1 MEPSVLQL
9 QSGPGESRWGV
20 VRVIRASWRAIGLV
34 GQVLTVAGVVASL
47 ALAAS
52 WAPSSTAAHATGASL
67 AILTVAAVVDAV
79 AHRLPNALVA
89 TAAVPVVVALAL
101 HWSDDLTRSS
111 AAGAAL
117 LGGPLLVTHLI
128 APRGL
133 GFGDV
138 KAGAVLGA
146 ALGLLAAPLA
156 VLALVLGLLAA
167 ATFGLLRR
175 LRSIALG
182 PALVAGAVLALAL
195 GRLVGVDVVAP

>member
-1 MEPSVLQL
+1 M
-9 QSGPGESRWGV
+9 
-20 VRVIRASWRAIGLV
+20 
-34 GQVLTVAGVVASL
+34 AGVVASL
-47 ALAAS
+47 ALAAA
-52 WAPSSTAAHATGASL
+52 WAPSSTAALATGVSIAVLTL
-67 AILTVAAVVDAV
+67 AAAVDAV

-128 APRGL
+128 APRGM

-175 LRSIALG
+175 LRTIALG
-182 PALVAGAVLALAL
+182 PALVAGAVLALPS
-195 GRLVGVDVVAP
+195 DVSSASTSWRHERRAAPRDRC